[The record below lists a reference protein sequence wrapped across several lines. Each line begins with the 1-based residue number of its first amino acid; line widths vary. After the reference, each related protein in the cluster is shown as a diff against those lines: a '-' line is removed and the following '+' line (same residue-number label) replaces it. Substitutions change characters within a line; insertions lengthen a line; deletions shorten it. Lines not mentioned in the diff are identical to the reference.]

1 MKEGSGLIEQL
12 LSNSVSVTLFKCNA
26 KAIFL
31 QMLSTEFPSSLP
43 IHQANWAKVNDS
55 SKHPESKMLGKAAKP
70 GLHDTNKPHVFGLDS
85 FPSLT
90 GELSRIM

>member
-1 MKEGSGLIEQL
+1 MKEGSRLIEQL
-12 LSNSVSVTLFKCNA
+12 LSNSVSVTLFKCNT

-55 SKHPESKMLGKAAKP
+55 SKHPESKMLGKP